1 MYFGK
6 TCKKYDANATIDLA
20 RRIANIVHHTAD
32 PPKPYVTNLF
42 RSISIEMLLGR
53 VGRTN
58 DSQVN
63 DMFQKTSRSRS
74 AYAAAKNGPG

>member
-1 MYFGK
+1 M
-6 TCKKYDANATIDLA
+6 
-20 RRIANIVHHTAD
+20 HHTAD

-58 DSQVN
+58 DSQVMICFKRPQEAGEHMPLPEM
-63 DMFQKTSRSRS
+63 DL
-74 AYAAAKNGPG
+74 AE